1 MKTLRADRSRV
12 VDGPGSQARA
22 WSPPGIRSPRNPAM
36 APSRGDVRSSPM
48 AHPAERPLPK
58 LPRPPRGERRL
69 QPERRPRRQTSR
81 TPCSYLRHR
90 PPANSPQRGPQALL
104 DITRYSYIEWSFIR
118 KAATAS
124 ERVGCAANYGGDGER
139 TYRFALMGRRPRGPA
154 VRLCDG
160 SSWAAGPRELRA
172 ASCQWGIGPGGGGY
186 THVGG
191 CD

>member
-1 MKTLRADRSRV
+1 MPSTVRGAKQGHGARPGYDRCGSPPWLRAGVMSD
-12 VDGPGSQARA
+12 
-22 WSPPGIRSPRNPAM
+22 
-36 APSRGDVRSSPM
+36 
-48 AHPAERPLPK
+48 
-58 LPRPPRGERRL
+58 LPRWHTQRSGRCPNSRYPHGERRL
-69 QPERRPRRQTSR
+69 QLERRPRRLASR